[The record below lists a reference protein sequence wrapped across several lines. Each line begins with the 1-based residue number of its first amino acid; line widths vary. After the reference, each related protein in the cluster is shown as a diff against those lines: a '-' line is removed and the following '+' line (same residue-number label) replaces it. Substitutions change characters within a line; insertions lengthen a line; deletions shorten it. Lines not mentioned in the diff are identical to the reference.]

1 MAAKKFG
8 TIMFVDSFNL
18 PEVPL
23 EGRERDTVSYIS
35 RIKIDNNAYQ
45 EALRLPFSI
54 PELPKTTKTLI
65 LDGFSF
71 GYPAGFLAQLAH
83 KLPNLQQLTL
93 HLQLLGGMDE
103 STWEDAVS
111 FFTRLK
117 ELRRLDLLDVMPTQ
131 WLKPGFFMSIGKA
144 LTSRA
149 VGLEKLTI
157 SFTTSEQ
164 QNEFLRQV
172 PYNDLQYFIMPS
184 LRILSLS
191 ISPADTVGP
200 PVDQDGTQVKQQL
213 GVLPIPSQLTTQSE
227 ILSALLTEGTA
238 PTDLEYMDLS
248 LFTLT
253 IDQIEEVL
261 QKHTRLEYLHT
272 SLYLDP
278 EERPKERLLTALS
291 ICTALEQVKIIYYPG
306 MGFYRAVSNNFRWS
320 CHCLAKF
327 FYYSGG
333 GQPYRSSH
341 NGIPSAERD

>member
-1 MAAKKFG
+1 M
-8 TIMFVDSFNL
+8 
-18 PEVPL
+18 
-23 EGRERDTVSYIS
+23 SYIS
-35 RIKIDNNAYQ
+35 RLKIDNYAYQ
-45 EALRLPFSI
+45 EALQLPFSI
-54 PELPKTTKTLI
+54 PELPQTTKTLI

-117 ELRRLDLLDVMPTQ
+117 ELRRLELLDVMPTL

-157 SFTTSEQ
+157 SFTSFEQ
-164 QNEFLRQV
+164 QDEFLRQV
-172 PYNDLQYFIMPS
+172 PYDDLQYFIMPS
-184 LRILSLS
+184 LRILFLTV
-191 ISPADTVGP
+191 SPEDTVAP
-200 PVDQDGTQVKQQL
+200 PADQDGPQAVQAL
-213 GVLPIPSQLTTQSE
+213 GVFPIPPQLTTQSG
-227 ILSALLTEGTA
+227 ILPALLTEGTA
-238 PTDLEYMDLS
+238 PTDLEYVDLS

-261 QKHTRLEYLHT
+261 QKHTRLEYLHI

-278 EERPKERLLTALS
+278 EARPKERLLTALS
-291 ICTALEQVKIIYYPG
+291 ICTVLQEVNIIYFPA
-306 MGFYRAVSNNFRWS
+306 MGFYRARGANRTEALTMAFPQQNEIEALSEK
-320 CHCLAKF
+320 CPCLELLEASILKVPT
-327 FYYSGG
+327 SGQVDLPG
-333 GQPYRSSH
+333 WHIILQPL
-341 NGIPSAERD
+341 A